1 MASKGS
7 TLGTNEYLNVDDY
20 LQSANGRYKAAL
32 QADGNFVLSRG
43 NATLWQ
49 SGTGQGPGAYF
60 ALMQDDGNFAV
71 YLGTPQQPGNWVW
84 GSDSVRGPGNYVL
97 ALQDDGNL
105 VLSQRVSIWNSAQ
118 PDQQAQ
124 PQPDQQAESRPD
136 RTARAAGTTEEIITD
151 EEEDDDDDDEVAE
164 EVIGSLCNKMDL
176 VAREIK

>member
-84 GSDSVRGPGNYVL
+84 GSDSVHGPGNYVL
-97 ALQDDGNL
+97 SLQDDGNL
-105 VLSQRVSIWNSAQ
+105 VLSQRVSIGNSAQ
-118 PDQQAQ
+118 PDQAQ
-124 PQPDQQAESRPD
+124 TQSDQPAEPPAERV
-136 RTARAAGTTEEIITD
+136 ARATGTTEE
-151 EEEDDDDDDEVAE
+151 
-164 EVIGSLCNKMDL
+164 VISI
-176 VAREIK
+176 ASAI